1 MLDVFKTPNNEEVTI
16 GSILTTP
23 HGRSALVITSRED
36 FLLLQ
41 HPGQGY
47 YGKLARLTTPL
58 YKVTGFL
65 PPEFLMGGGGDDDS
79 DTLS

>member
-16 GSILTTP
+16 GSILTNSY
-23 HGRSALVITSRED
+23 GLSMLVITSRED
-36 FLLLQ
+36 FLFL
-41 HPGQGY
+41 HDSGQGY
-47 YGKLARLTTPL
+47 YKKLAQLTSPL
-58 YKVTGFL
+58 YQVAGFL